1 MLFAIVHSSFMQR
14 GNIQTIHEH
23 ERRYLSLV
31 CHKLGCRRGNR
42 ILFTS
47 IEFAL
52 GAGDVLRVD
61 GDNGSGKTSLL
72 RTLAGLRQAD
82 AGHVSWQGT
91 DVRSPNGRLRQD
103 LLYIG
108 HAAAV
113 KDSLM
118 AWENLAFTEHLTGQT
133 GKTLALDALA
143 KAGLGTH
150 ACTFGKALSQ
160 GQRRRVALARL
171 HLPRV
176 RTLWI
181 LDEPFIGLDVAAID
195 ALCAAMQAH
204 RSKGGIIV
212 YTSHQD
218 AGPPDVRSLR
228 LPGAH

>member
-1 MLFAIVHSSFMQR
+1 M
-14 GNIQTIHEH
+14 
-23 ERRYLSLV
+23 SLV
-31 CHKLGCRRGNR
+31 CHKLGCRRGKR
-42 ILFTS
+42 ILFS
-47 IEFAL
+47 CIEFAL
-52 GAGDVLRVD
+52 ATGDVLRID

-72 RTLAGLRQAD
+72 RILAGLRQAD
-82 AGHVSWQGT
+82 AGHVSWQGI
-91 DVRSPNGRLRQD
+91 DVRNPDSHLRRD

-118 AWENLAFTEHLTGQT
+118 AWENLAFTELLAGPA

-143 KAGLGTH
+143 KAGLSAH
-150 ACTFGKALSQ
+150 ACSFGKALSQ

-171 HLPRV
+171 QLPRM

-181 LDEPFIGLDVAAID
+181 LDEPFVGLDAAAVD
-195 ALCAAMQAH
+195 ALCAVMQAH

-228 LPGAH
+228 LSGAH

>member
-1 MLFAIVHSSFMQR
+1 M
-14 GNIQTIHEH
+14 
-23 ERRYLSLV
+23 
-31 CHKLGCRRGNR
+31 R
-42 ILFTS
+42 I
-47 IEFAL
+47 
-52 GAGDVLRVD
+52 D
-61 GDNGSGKTSLL
+61 GENGSGKTSLL
-72 RTLAGLRQAD
+72 RILAGLRQAD
-82 AGHVSWQGT
+82 TGHVSWQGT
-91 DVRSPNGRLRQD
+91 GVRNPDGHVRQD

-113 KDSLM
+113 KDNLM
-118 AWENLAFTEHLTGQT
+118 AWENLVFTELLIGQA

-143 KAGLGTH
+143 KAGLGAH

-181 LDEPFIGLDVAAID
+181 LDEPFVGLDGAAVD
-195 ALCAAMQAH
+195 ALCIAMQAH
-204 RSKGGIIV
+204 RSNGGIIV

-228 LPGAH
+228 LPGAN

>member
-1 MLFAIVHSSFMQR
+1 MQR
-14 GNIQTIHEH
+14 GNIRTIHEH

-42 ILFTS
+42 TLFTC
-47 IEFAL
+47 IEFSL
-52 GAGDVLRVD
+52 EAGEVLRID

-72 RTLAGLRQAD
+72 RILAGLRQAD
-82 AGHVSWQGT
+82 TGHVSWQGT
-91 DVRSPNGRLRQD
+91 DVRNPDGHLRQD

-118 AWENLAFTEHLTGQT
+118 AWENLACTELLTGQA

-143 KAGLGTH
+143 KAGLSSH
-150 ACTFGKALSQ
+150 AYTFGKALSQ

-171 HLPRV
+171 HVPRN

-181 LDEPFIGLDVAAID
+181 LDEPFIGLDSGAVD
-195 ALCAAMQAH
+195 ALCASMHAH
-204 RSKGGIIV
+204 RRNGGTIV

-218 AGPPDVRSLR
+218 AGPPDIRSLR
-228 LPGAH
+228 LVGAG